1 MKLSKDIKAP
11 LLNVSNYGIKLSLG
25 SMEWENFHFQAENAF
40 HINRIEDYVRLS
52 KLAELPLPPHR
63 KEVFDFIFLT
73 NGKTVRSKSV
83 ESYEFSKNQFFFL
96 PAYQITTMQ

>member
-25 SMEWENFHFQAENAF
+25 SMEWKNFHFQAENAF

-52 KLAELPLPPHR
+52 KLAELPLPPHS
-63 KEVFDFIFLT
+63 KEVFDIIFLT